1 MCHYI
6 QNNPI
11 CEVLNITCEKIY
23 ECEYCAPYENVHIFG
38 GGGQGDEETLNV
50 IYDRLTAGL

>member
-1 MCHYI
+1 MCYYI

-11 CEVLNITCEKIY
+11 CEVLNITCAKNY
-23 ECEYCAPYENVHIFG
+23 ECEYCAPTKMSIYW
-38 GGGQGDEETLNV
+38 GGGQGEEETLNV